1 MYGDK
6 KQEVGEC
13 MSKFIPLSVP
23 NLKGN
28 ELKYVANAVEE
39 EWVSTGGAYI
49 DTFEKNIAD
58 YLRVE
63 SAIACQSGTA
73 ALHLSL
79 IQSGIEIGDEV
90 IVPTLSFIAAVNP
103 VKYCGAHPVF
113 MDCDDSLT
121 LDVVKLQEF
130 CENECDFIEGNLI
143 NKRSKRK
150 IKAIIIVHVFGNLAN
165 MSAIMKIAEKYNL
178 KVIEDAT
185 EALGSYYINGEYKE
199 KFAGT
204 IGDFGA
210 YSFNGNKIITTG
222 GGGMIVAKNQDD
234 LKRMKHLSTQAKYDN
249 LYYIHDEIGYNYR
262 MTNLQGALGVAQL
275 EKLEEFI
282 EIKRNNYNLYKELFE
297 EINDVK
303 LLDFNKNTRPNYWF
317 YSLVLESGKINRD
330 KIIRK
335 LVENKI
341 QTRPIWG
348 LIHEQKPY
356 IENQSYKI
364 EKACYYH
371 DKVINIP
378 CSSNLKQDEVRDI
391 IKIVKNILAE

>member
-1 MYGDK
+1 
-6 KQEVGEC
+6 

-28 ELKYVANAVEE
+28 ELKYVTDAVEE

-49 DTFEKNIAD
+49 DRFEKEISE
-58 YLRVE
+58 YLKIKV
-63 SAIACQSGTA
+63 AVACQSGTA

-79 IQSGIEIGDEV
+79 IQSGVDFGDEV
-90 IVPTLSFIAAVNP
+90 IVPTLTFIAAVNP
-103 VKYCGAHPVF
+103 VKYCGAYPIF

-121 LDVVKLQEF
+121 LDVIKLEEF
-130 CENECDFIEGNLI
+130 CENECDFINGILI
-143 NKRSKRK
+143 NKKSNRK
-150 IKAIIIVHVFGNLAN
+150 IKAIIVVHVFGNLAN
-165 MSAIMKIAEKYNL
+165 MDRIMKIAEKYNL

-185 EALGSYYINGEYKE
+185 EALGSYYTDGVYKG

-222 GGGMIVAKNQDD
+222 GGGMIIAKNQDD
-234 LKRMKHLSTQAKYDN
+234 LEKIKYLSTQAKDDT

-275 EKLEEFI
+275 EKLEDFV
-282 EIKRNNYNLYKELFE
+282 EIKQNNYNLYKKLFNE
-297 EINDVK
+297 VNGVK
-303 LLDFNKNTRPNYWF
+303 ILDFNGNIRPNYWF
-317 YSLVLESGKINRD
+317 YSLVLENDNIDRD
-330 KIIRK
+330 EIIKK
-335 LVENKI
+335 LAENKI

-348 LIHEQKPY
+348 LLHEQKPY
-356 IENQSYKI
+356 LEAQSYKI
-364 EKACYYH
+364 EKAYYYH

-378 CSSNLKQDEVRDI
+378 CSSNLKNDDV
-391 IKIVKNILAE
+391 IKVVENIKNIL

>member
-1 MYGDK
+1 MD
-6 KQEVGEC
+6 
-13 MSKFIPLSVP
+13 KFIPLSVP

-28 ELKYVANAVEE
+28 ELKYVTNAVEE

-49 DTFEKNIAD
+49 DQFEKNIAH
-58 YLRVE
+58 YLKVE
-63 SAIACQSGTA
+63 SAVACQSGTA

-79 IQSGIEIGDEV
+79 IQSGVEFGDEV
-90 IVPTLSFIAAVNP
+90 IVPTLTFIAAVNP
-103 VKYCGAHPVF
+103 VKYCGANPIF

-121 LDVVKLQEF
+121 LDAVKLEQF
-130 CENECDFIEGNLI
+130 CENECNFINGILI
-143 NKRSKRK
+143 NKKSKRK
-150 IKAIIIVHVFGNLAN
+150 IKVIIVVHVFGNLAN
-165 MSAIMKIAEKYNL
+165 MDKIMEIAEKYNL

-185 EALGSYYINGEYKE
+185 EALGSYYIDGAYKG

-222 GGGMIVAKNQDD
+222 GGGMIIAKEKED
-234 LKRMKHLSTQAKYDN
+234 LQKVKYLSTQAKDDI

-282 EIKRNNYNLYKELFE
+282 EIKKDNYNLYKELLS
-297 EINDVK
+297 EINGIK
-303 LLDFNKNTRPNYWF
+303 ILEFNENIRPNYWF
-317 YSLVLESGKINRD
+317 YSLLLENYNINRNEM
-330 KIIRK
+330 IEK
-335 LVENKI
+335 LAENKI

-356 IENQSYKI
+356 LEAQNYKVTKASY
-364 EKACYYH
+364 YYE
-371 DKVINIP
+371 KVINIP
-378 CSSNLKQDEVRDI
+378 CSSNLKKDEVIRVAEAI
-391 IKIVKNILAE
+391 KNILSEQER